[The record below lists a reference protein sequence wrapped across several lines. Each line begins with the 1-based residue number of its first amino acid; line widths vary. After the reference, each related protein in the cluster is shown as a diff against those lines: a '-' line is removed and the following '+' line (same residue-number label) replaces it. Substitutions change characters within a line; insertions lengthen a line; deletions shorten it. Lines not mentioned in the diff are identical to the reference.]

1 MSKSIGAVQAA
12 SMLLIGIFIGQK
24 VSPSLLLCFAL
35 FIISMAGWIFFYLRG
50 RKYKLDQP
58 PKKISRLLFCL
69 SLLAFGMGR
78 TAIVPRERPAGS
90 IENFTQKEQVTF
102 TGTVIAPPTVTASRT
117 TLRVKVDRGQDPEEG
132 PTAGK
137 LLLVFYYQP
146 KTLFQYG
153 DRLQISGKVVL
164 PPDTGT
170 GFSYRTYLERDG
182 ITAIINNPHTEIL
195 PGSGGK
201 PLLSGIYQLRS
212 ILLERIYRL
221 FPKPENALIAGIL
234 LGDESKITSDIDHA
248 FQQTGTAHIIAIS
261 GANFTVLTWLILSI
275 LRKLI
280 HQWWAPLFM
289 LPFILFYTILV
300 GRNAAVVRAAIM
312 CSLSIIGMTIGR
324 TGNGI
329 NTLALT
335 AAVMAL
341 VKPGILFDLGFQLSV
356 TATAGILFFSEPI
369 CNAVRWMISKIF
381 PKMSE
386 NTLSGTVDVL
396 KDLCILS
403 ISAQI
408 FTMWVS
414 AHAFGRI
421 SLISLPANFLIA
433 PFQSIIML
441 GGFAA
446 LLLSFIFY
454 PLGAAAAWLVWP
466 APALTIRIVE
476 RCAGFRWGS
485 VYFDLPSIQA
495 WMVIGLIAAVYFGRH
510 AIIQSIRAR
519 NFLPYAFLLL
529 LFASVMIWVN
539 VIDRLDRRTIIE
551 FKSTR
556 TSLEL
561 SVRSPAK
568 RLFIMADG
576 ITDYSA
582 QKLLEKQIL
591 PVRRMPEAAFLT
603 LQEKWM
609 AREFLESDNGND
621 LAVLYLNG
629 RSEKENADLPEK
641 LERGFSLAADD
652 LELQMA
658 ADYLNRQA
666 WILISEGKR
675 ILFPNG
681 IPAERIFSREG
692 IRLSEIDLVV
702 LGKRDD
708 AAIWKDISNS
718 HGGRPT
724 LLDRSEEGSVTLYI
738 TEKGLG
744 SL

>member
-1 MSKSIGAVQAA
+1 MSKGIGAVQAA

-24 VSPSLLLCFAL
+24 FKPSLLLCLIL
-35 FIISMAGWIFFYLRG
+35 FSISMAGGIFFFMRG

-58 PKKISRLLFCL
+58 PKKISRLLFCI
-69 SLLAFGMGR
+69 SLLAFGMVR
-78 TAIVPRERPAGS
+78 TAIVSREHPAGS
-90 IENFTQKEQVTF
+90 IENFTQEERVTF
-102 TGTVIAPPTVTASRT
+102 NGTVIAPPTVTASST

-153 DRLQISGKVVL
+153 DRLQISGKVIL

-221 FPKPENALIAGIL
+221 F
-234 LGDESKITSDIDHA
+234 D
-248 FQQTGTAHIIAIS
+248 QT
-261 GANFTVLTWLILSI
+261 V

-300 GRNAAVVRAAIM
+300 GGNAAVVRAAIM

-369 CNAVRWMISKIF
+369 CNAVRWMIAKIF

-408 FTMWVS
+408 FTM
-414 AHAFGRI
+414 
-421 SLISLPANFLIA
+421 
-433 PFQSIIML
+433 
-441 GGFAA
+441 
-446 LLLSFIFY
+446 
-454 PLGAAAAWLVWP
+454 
-466 APALTIRIVE
+466 
-476 RCAGFRWGS
+476 
-485 VYFDLPSIQA
+485 
-495 WMVIGLIAAVYFGRH
+495 
-510 AIIQSIRAR
+510 
-519 NFLPYAFLLL
+519 
-529 LFASVMIWVN
+529 
-539 VIDRLDRRTIIE
+539 
-551 FKSTR
+551 
-556 TSLEL
+556 
-561 SVRSPAK
+561 
-568 RLFIMADG
+568 
-576 ITDYSA
+576 
-582 QKLLEKQIL
+582 
-591 PVRRMPEAAFLT
+591 
-603 LQEKWM
+603 
-609 AREFLESDNGND
+609 
-621 LAVLYLNG
+621 
-629 RSEKENADLPEK
+629 
-641 LERGFSLAADD
+641 
-652 LELQMA
+652 
-658 ADYLNRQA
+658 
-666 WILISEGKR
+666 
-675 ILFPNG
+675 
-681 IPAERIFSREG
+681 
-692 IRLSEIDLVV
+692 
-702 LGKRDD
+702 
-708 AAIWKDISNS
+708 
-718 HGGRPT
+718 
-724 LLDRSEEGSVTLYI
+724 
-738 TEKGLG
+738 
-744 SL
+744 